1 MPKNT
6 AMPPGPG
13 TDAQGRVVL
22 DPTNNVRELLD
33 DASSHSREI
42 LRLHT
47 ERSDD
52 LRKLSDEH
60 VKEIL
65 DIRTHFTER
74 LANAEAARLDAI
86 LSSVS
91 DTAQL
96 TAAAAETRASTL
108 ANTVTLSADAM
119 RAQVATTAQ
128 ASNETLDRRFGPI
141 QASIEE
147 IRKFQFETQGGRTQT
162 HDDREKSGNYGLWVG
177 IAIAAFV
184 GVNGLLLTA
193 VGIAVTIVIFK
204 R

>member
-1 MPKNT
+1 MAVTPG

-22 DPTNNVRELLD
+22 DPTTNVRELLD
-33 DASSHSREI
+33 DAASHSREI

-52 LRKLSDEH
+52 LRTMSDAH

-65 DIRTHFTER
+65 DIRTHFTEKLAAAESER
-74 LANAEAARLDAI
+74 LNAI
-86 LSSVS
+86 LERVS
-91 DTAQL
+91 ESAQL
-96 TAAAAETRASTL
+96 IAAAAETRASTL
-108 ANTVTLSADAM
+108 G
-119 RAQVATTAQ
+119 AQVAVTAQ

-147 IRKFQFETQGGRTQT
+147 IRKFQFETQGGRVQV
-162 HDDREKSGNYGLWVG
+162 HDDRAKTGNYGLWVG

-193 VGIAVTIVIFK
+193 IGIAVTIVVFK
-204 R
+204 K